1 MKKIYLILTI
11 LTIPTIIFC
20 QNMKPTI
27 MVIPSDIY
35 MTQKGWVDKNGEPD
49 YKKGFRNDNNLRLAI
64 AKIGEIMKNRDFP
77 LVDLEQQMKSLTI
90 ETIMNENYEG
100 RDGDQIQLTL
110 LDEILQSTQPD
121 IVLDLDFTLTEG
133 RKKTLLYT
141 LRGLDSYTNKLIA
154 SSSGTGPGTV
164 NNDITT
170 LVQIAVKDNMD
181 NFCVQLTN
189 HFVKTMEIGREIV
202 IQIKVNSDDVYL
214 DDEYVY
220 DPYDMDDEL
229 SYIIEEWF
237 YKNSKNGIYRVT
249 STSSKVMKIEQIR
262 IPILDERGRAVT
274 AKSFISPL
282 RKMLKKEPFNIPAK
296 AKPVKGGLGEAWLI
310 VGNK

>member
-1 MKKIYLILTI
+1 
-11 LTIPTIIFC
+11 
-20 QNMKPTI
+20 

-64 AKIGEIMKNRDFP
+64 AKIGEIMNNRDFP

-141 LRGLDSYTNKLIA
+141 LRGLDSYTNKPIA
-154 SSSGTGPGTV
+154 TSSGTGPGTV

-202 IQIKVNSDDVYL
+202 IQIKVNRDDVYL

-229 SYIIEEWF
+229 SYIIQEWF

-274 AKSFISPL
+274 AESFISPL

-310 VGNK
+310 IGNK

>member
-1 MKKIYLILTI
+1 
-11 LTIPTIIFC
+11 
-20 QNMKPTI
+20 
-27 MVIPSDIY
+27 

-64 AKIGEIMKNRDFP
+64 AKIGEIMNNRDFP

-189 HFVKTMEIGREIV
+189 HFVKTKEIGREIV

-229 SYIIEEWF
+229 SYIIQEWF

-282 RKMLKKEPFNIPAK
+282 RKILKKEPFNIPAK

-310 VGNK
+310 IGNK

>member
-1 MKKIYLILTI
+1 
-11 LTIPTIIFC
+11 
-20 QNMKPTI
+20 
-27 MVIPSDIY
+27 

-189 HFVKTMEIGREIV
+189 HFVKTKEIGREIV

>member
-1 MKKIYLILTI
+1 
-11 LTIPTIIFC
+11 
-20 QNMKPTI
+20 
-27 MVIPSDIY
+27 

-189 HFVKTMEIGREIV
+189 HFVKTKEIGREIV

-310 VGNK
+310 IGNK

>member
-1 MKKIYLILTI
+1 
-11 LTIPTIIFC
+11 
-20 QNMKPTI
+20 MKPTI

-64 AKIGEIMKNRDFP
+64 AKIGEIMNNRDFP

-141 LRGLDSYTNKLIA
+141 LRGLDSYTNNTIA
-154 SSSGTGPGTV
+154 TSSGTGPGTV

-229 SYIIEEWF
+229 SYIIQEWF

-274 AKSFISPL
+274 AESFISPL

-310 VGNK
+310 IGNK

>member
-1 MKKIYLILTI
+1 
-11 LTIPTIIFC
+11 
-20 QNMKPTI
+20 
-27 MVIPSDIY
+27 

-64 AKIGEIMKNRDFP
+64 AKIGEIMNNRDFP

-141 LRGLDSYTNKLIA
+141 LRGLDSYTNKPIA
-154 SSSGTGPGTV
+154 TSSGTGPGTV

-229 SYIIEEWF
+229 SYIIQEWF

-274 AKSFISPL
+274 AESFISPL

-310 VGNK
+310 IGNK

>member
-1 MKKIYLILTI
+1 
-11 LTIPTIIFC
+11 
-20 QNMKPTI
+20 
-27 MVIPSDIY
+27 

-64 AKIGEIMKNRDFP
+64 AKIGEIMNNRDFP

-189 HFVKTMEIGREIV
+189 HFVKTKEIGREIV

-282 RKMLKKEPFNIPAK
+282 RKILKKEPFNIPAK

-310 VGNK
+310 IGNK